1 MTRTT
6 PTLVRDSFF
15 SSIGVLVQGGA
26 RFAFNVVVGRV
37 AGPAVLS
44 SVSAG
49 VALATL
55 VSLLT
60 PSAAGQAAS
69 RYLAMEMGAGRQE
82 MVGGIVR
89 HIGGRVALALAVLAP
104 AAAVIAVPAFDVGW
118 WDALWICLLSLAFS
132 AYNLVRGMQFGL
144 GKVLAATRWEILS
157 ALVTF
162 GSLAAVVLADQPA
175 HFLAP
180 LTIGYSV
187 YAVAGWP
194 RRSSADRPARIPAA
208 MRREIDA
215 FIAWAVVGTVMSSGL
230 LQFSMLLAKGAETA
244 HAAGLYAA
252 AVSLA
257 TPATMA
263 ARAFSMAL
271 MPAMARATGRGDT
284 EGRRRHTDLGTRSLV
299 ATMVGL
305 FGALAILSD
314 HILVLFYGA
323 EFREGATSLRILV
336 VAVMFGTLSIA
347 AVNDLTTK
355 SRHGIRT
362 SALLNACGFVTG
374 AVGMLLLIP
383 RFGIVGVAVG
393 CLAGSVMTA
402 ALPLLLVWRTERQQW
417 TGLAVLTVSGVAL
430 IAVCATVSAQL
441 ESLGWSVCLAMV
453 FLAAWAALDWRDWK
467 PLLTAL
473 LPTR

>member
-6 PTLVRDSFF
+6 PPLVRDSFF
-15 SSIGVLVQGGA
+15 SSIGVLVQGSA
-26 RFAFNVVVGRV
+26 RFVFNVVVGRA
-37 AGPAVLS
+37 AGAAVLS
-44 SVSAG
+44 TVSAG
-49 VALATL
+49 LALATF

-69 RYLAMEMGAGRQE
+69 KFLAMEVGAGRQE
-82 MVGGIVR
+82 TVGGIVR
-89 HIGGRVALALAVLAP
+89 HIGVRVALTLAVLAP
-104 AAAVIAVPAFDVGW
+104 AAGVIAVVAFDVGW
-118 WDALWICLLSLAFS
+118 WDAVWVCLLSLAFS

-144 GKVLAATRWEILS
+144 GRILAATRWEIVS
-157 ALVTF
+157 ALVSF

-175 HFLAP
+175 QLLAP

-187 YAVAGWP
+187 YALAGWP
-194 RRSSADRPARIPAA
+194 RRGSADRPQPIPAA

-271 MPAMARATGRGDT
+271 MPAMARATGRGDS
-284 EGRRRHTDLGTRSLV
+284 EGRRRHTDVGTRSLV

-314 HILVLFYGA
+314 HILVLFYGPD
-323 EFREGATSLRILV
+323 FREGGTSLRILV

-347 AVNDLTTK
+347 AVNDLTTR
-355 SRHGIRT
+355 SSNGIRT
-362 SALLNACGFVTG
+362 SALLNSCGFVTG
-374 AVGMLLLIP
+374 AVAMLLLVP
-383 RFGIVGVAVG
+383 RFGVVGVAAG
-393 CLAGSVMTA
+393 CLAGSVVTA
-402 ALPLLLVWRTERQQW
+402 ALPLLLVWRTERQRW
-417 TGLAVLTVSGVAL
+417 TGLAVRTVSGATL
-430 IAVCATVSAQL
+430 ITVSAALSAQF
-441 ESLGWSVCLAMV
+441 ESLWWSGCVALV
-453 FLAAWAALDWRDWK
+453 FLAAWAALDWRDCRS
-467 PLLTAL
+467 LLTAL
-473 LPTR
+473 RPSR